1 MADEEIPDRDADV
14 KRVAMMKFAK
24 KLRHLMK
31 RRPGGGKISQQE
43 LADAVGVSQNLIS
56 HWTRS
61 LGKAPD
67 IFKGLAMAKALNVDL
82 RYLADDEMETPS
94 PGLTEEDRRI
104 LAMVHVIGHEEAM
117 ARLMRADGGGDA
129 GRVPM
134 PPKVPVGKPPTRV
147 YGGEPGSPQQ
157 PRRSRPKKNA

>member
-1 MADEEIPDRDADV
+1 MTDEELPGEDADA
-14 KRVAMMKFAK
+14 KRVAMTIFAK

-31 RRPGGGKISQQE
+31 RRPGGGKVAQQA

-56 HWTRS
+56 LWTRS
-61 LGKAPD
+61 LGHPPD
-67 IFKGLAMAKALNVDL
+67 IFEGLAMAKALDVDL
-82 RYLADDEMETPS
+82 RYLADDEMEAPA

-117 ARLMRADGGGDA
+117 VRLMRADGGGDA
-129 GRVPM
+129 GRVEM
-134 PPKVPVGKPPTRV
+134 PPKQPIGKPPTRV
-147 YGGEPGSPQQ
+147 YGGEPGSPKE